1 MTRGL
6 DLVACSLDLRERIE
20 AQYARAATF
29 DCAVEFA
36 SEFRCF
42 AQDDPLVGAK
52 GGSSLSVSA
61 TYSTGPSW
69 LLSAI
74 SPLCQNPLMER
85 RLSESLDP
93 GGFGGKGEKF
103 CSITA
108 VRR

>member
-6 DLVACSLDLRERIE
+6 ELVACSLDLRDRIE
-20 AQYARAATF
+20 AQYARAVTF

-36 SEFRCF
+36 SEFHCF

-52 GGSSLSVSA
+52 GASS
-61 TYSTGPSW
+61 

-85 RLSESLDP
+85 RSSESLDP
-93 GGFGGKGEKF
+93 GGFRGKGEKF